1 MARGFEN
8 FRKIQEE
15 DDVVKQHQLWLEDY
29 DGLTFSKA
37 VNKVHHV
44 KWATE
49 PQFYDKNKFTSEI
62 NCIGRKKDR
71 LIIEFDG
78 DPEKAKAD
86 FELTKD
92 KLMNLGISFIHSTH
106 DSKKS
111 DYLWVEFEREITT
124 DEAKNFL
131 CWIAPEGSE
140 VDLNF
145 TSDKKVFPVLFAV
158 HWKYSSVREMPV
170 EFFGG
175 DKIDYDEFK
184 IPKIKTKIETKTGED
199 GFEYKTFTKESIK
212 ERVLSLFHRKM
223 FGEGTEILV
232 GAIESNNYIYT
243 TKVDKASEV
252 YIYKEGI
259 YVPEGEFE
267 IKEQLRKIM
276 GDNYSEWIAGQV
288 LAKIKMDTGISADK
302 FFKDSDL
309 YEVPVE
315 NGILNIQTLELSE
328 FNPEKVFFSKL
339 PVKYDEGAVCEKIDK
354 FLTDVLSSPSDKDV
368 FYELAG
374 FGLVKDYFLEKSFMF
389 VGNGRNGKS
398 KSIELLKRLVGVGN
412 CASVPLS
419 AITSDSPFVE
429 RLWKRF
435 FNLAGD
441 ISSKD
446 LKETGM
452 FKQLTGRDPISAN
465 RKYKNVVEF
474 CNYAKMVFAC
484 NELPRVYDYSDG
496 FWERWVLMEFPYK
509 FVDKGIYDSM
519 KESEREFLKIKN
531 PDIIDEITT
540 PEEMSGFLNLAL
552 LGLFR
557 LFNDKKFSYTIGTIE
572 VKNKWIRMADSYMAF
587 CMDCLEEDYDS
598 KITKKQ
604 MRKEYK
610 KYCNLHKVN
619 GVSDR
624 AIKATLQ
631 EMFGVS
637 EEYTKNHQFSESQ
650 EWHWTGV
657 KFKENEGYEGK
668 EGFS

>member
-1 MARGFEN
+1 MVRGFEN
-8 FRKIQEE
+8 FKKIQETPGISE
-15 DDVVKQHQLWLEDY
+15 QQRLWLEDY
-29 DGLTFSKA
+29 QGLTCSKA
-37 VNKVHHV
+37 LNKKHFV
-44 KWATE
+44 KWATK
-49 PQFYDKNKFTSEI
+49 PLFYDKEKFTAEI

-71 LIIEFDG
+71 LVIEFDG
-78 DPEKAKAD
+78 DGEKAKAD
-86 FELTKD
+86 FEETKI
-92 KLMNLGISFIHSTH
+92 KLQNLGIAYIHSSH
-106 DSKKS
+106 GSLKS
-111 DYLWVEFEREITT
+111 DYLWVEFERDLNT

-145 TSDKKVFPVLFAV
+145 TSDKKVYPVLFAI
-158 HWKYSSVREMPV
+158 HWKYSNRRELPV
-170 EFFGG
+170 TFFGG
-175 DKIDYDEFK
+175 DKINYEELK
-184 IPKIKTKIETKTGED
+184 IPKVKIKTETRIGDD
-199 GFEYKTFTKESIK
+199 GFEYKTFTKESIR
-212 ERVLSLFHRKM
+212 ERVLSLFQRKM

-232 GAIESNNYIYT
+232 AAIKSNNYIYT
-243 TKVDKASEV
+243 TKVDKANEV
-252 YIYKEGI
+252 YIYDEGI
-259 YVPEGEFE
+259 YVPEGESE

-276 GDNYSEWIAGQV
+276 GDNYSEWIANQV
-288 LAKIKMDTGISADK
+288 MAKIKADTGIASDK

-309 YEVPVE
+309 YEIPVT
-315 NGILNIQTLELSE
+315 NGILDLKTLELLP
-328 FNPEKVFFSKL
+328 FNHEKIFFSKL
-339 PVKYDEGAVCEKIDK
+339 PVRYEPGATCEMIDK
-354 FLTDVLSSPSDKDV
+354 FLTDVLSSPTDKEV
-368 FYELAG
+368 FYELVG

-484 NELPRVYDYSDG
+484 NELPKVYDYSDG

-509 FVDKGIYDSM
+509 FVDQNVFDGATE
-519 KESEREFLKIKN
+519 KERKNWKIKN
-531 PDIIDEITT
+531 PNIIDEITT
-540 PEEMSGFLNLAL
+540 DEEMSGFLNMAL

-557 LFNDKKFSYTIGTIE
+557 LFEKKKFSYTIGTAE
-572 VKNKWIRMADSYMAF
+572 VKEKWIRMADSFMAF
-587 CMDCLEEDYDS
+587 CMDSLEEDYDA
-598 KITKKQ
+598 KIRKKDL
-604 MRKEYK
+604 RKEYK
-610 KYCNLHKVN
+610 KYCTLHKVG

-637 EEYTKNHQFSESQ
+637 EEYTKNHEFAQSQ
-650 EWHWTGV
+650 EWHWSGV
-657 KFKENEGYEGK
+657 KLTKNEGNDAV
-668 EGFS
+668 